1 MPAPSRVHDLALLDA
16 LEELGSELF
25 DGSVWRVTRAG
36 RDPLRGSAANGRWS
50 PTGAFE
56 VLYTSL
62 EQEGALAEI
71 GYRLSLEPIWPS
83 RMQHEVHE
91 LEVGLD
97 RALRLVDL
105 TALQRLGV
113 ETSRFAS
120 FDYTATQAIAAAA
133 HFLQFDGLIAPS
145 ARHGTNNL
153 MIFSEMSVG
162 IRLNVVW
169 STRVDW
175 SAWRVARSRGT

>member
-16 LEELGSELF
+16 LEELGSNPFE
-25 DGSVWRVTRAG
+25 GSVWRVTRAG

-50 PTGAFE
+50 PAGEFE

-62 EQEGALAEI
+62 QQAGALAEI

-105 TALQRLGV
+105 SALERLGV
-113 ETSRFAS
+113 DPSQFAS
-120 FDYTATQAIAAAA
+120 FEYTATQAIAAAA
-133 HFLQFDGLIAPS
+133 HFLQYDGLVAPS
-145 ARHGTNNL
+145 ARYATSNL
-153 MIFSEMSVG
+153 MIFAEMSVAS
-162 IRLNVVW
+162 RLTVLR
-169 STRVDW
+169 STAVNW
-175 SAWRVARSRGT
+175 SAWRAARTRAP

>member
-16 LEELGSELF
+16 LEELGSGPF
-25 DGSVWRVTRAG
+25 DGPVWRVTRAG

-50 PTGAFE
+50 PIGEFE

-97 RALRLVDL
+97 RALQLVDL

-133 HFLQFDGLIAPS
+133 YFLHFDGLVAPS
-145 ARHGTNNL
+145 ARHAPNNL
-153 MIFSEMSVG
+153 MIFSEMSVAN
-162 IRLNVVW
+162 RLIVLR
-169 STRVDW
+169 STHVDW
-175 SAWRVARSRGT
+175 SAWRMARTRAP